1 MLAARP
7 LGTYKGKRVH
17 RFPVQVKCNSSHL
30 LATVATL
37 TYLVHST
44 SAARAADCIYQLF
57 ATRAET
63 EITVFGPKGGR
74 AAYRFIGWQ
83 SAISNA
89 MIGQYG
95 QPHQLAIGFED

>member
-17 RFPVQVKCNSSHL
+17 RFPVQVRCNSSHL

-44 SAARAADCIYQLF
+44 SAAKAADCIYQLF

-63 EITVFGPKGGR
+63 EITVFGPRGGK

-83 SAISNA
+83 SAVSNA
-89 MIGQYG
+89 MIAQYG
-95 QPHQLAIGFED
+95 RPEQQRLTFD